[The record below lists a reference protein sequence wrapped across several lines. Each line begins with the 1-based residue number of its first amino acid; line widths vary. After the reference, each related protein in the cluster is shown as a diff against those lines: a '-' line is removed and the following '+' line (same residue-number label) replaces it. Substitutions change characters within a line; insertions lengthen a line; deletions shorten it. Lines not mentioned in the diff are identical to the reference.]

1 MIDFF
6 LYDESEDTNTRYVSF
21 VGEHSRYDLAI
32 IQTDRYFGKSL
43 VLNTQSNRFGI
54 IGSDDLEEEGYI
66 AHILG
71 LNDEE
76 AAEVE
81 SFLSEIIV

>member
-21 VGEHSRYDLAI
+21 VGEHARYDLAI

-43 VLNTQSNRFGI
+43 VLNTQSSRFGI

-71 LNDEE
+71 LSDEE

-81 SFLSEIIV
+81 AFLSEIIV

>member
-6 LYDESEDTNTRYVSF
+6 LYDESEDTYTRYVSF
-21 VGEHSRYDLAI
+21 VGEHGRYDLAI

-43 VLNTQSNRFGI
+43 VLNTQGSRFGI
-54 IGSDDLEEEGYI
+54 IGPDDLEEEGYI

-71 LNDEE
+71 YTDDE
-76 AAEVE
+76 ASEVE
-81 SFLSEIIV
+81 AFLSEGIA